1 MLPPLRLIG
10 HRLCPYV
17 QRVAMV
23 LAQNAIPHSRIDI
36 ALDDKPDW
44 FHTMSPTGNVPVLV
58 IDDDK
63 TLFEAA
69 SICQYLDGLTW
80 RKLYPTDAYERALHQ
95 GIAAVGEKILSL
107 TADLIYRDFSEDRVD
122 ATLHQIDGQLSIVT
136 ELLVPRTIE
145 NNAPLDM
152 LDMLFATIFRPF
164 PLISV
169 GLNRDLFTGFEG
181 LRKWADDL
189 ARHKTVRDVVP
200 PTYVME
206 MHAFVAQKN
215 AYLASRLRMLPPKAV
230 EMVANK
236 RDNVIPL

>member
-23 LAQNAIPHSRIDI
+23 LSQNAIPHSRTDI

-44 FHTMSPTGNVPVLV
+44 FHAMSPTGNVPVLV

-69 SICQYLDGLTW
+69 AICQYLDALTW

-136 ELLVPRTIE
+136 ELLAPRTIE

-169 GLNRDLFTGFEG
+169 GLNRDLFAGFEG
-181 LRKWADDL
+181 LRKWADGL

-215 AYLASRLRMLPPKAV
+215 GYLAKRLRMLPPKAF
-230 EMVANK
+230 EMVVNK